1 MTRLE
6 LAKEIYRLEEKL
18 GWQHQCTINEYAKK
32 CVNGVGYVAPMRK
45 SELEARVQDLQKR
58 VA

>member
-18 GWQHQCTINEYAKK
+18 GWEHKSTINEYAKR
-32 CVNGVGYVAPMRK
+32 CVYGIGCVKPMRK
-45 SELEARVQDLQKR
+45 AELEARVQDLQKR

>member
-18 GWQHQCTINEYAKK
+18 GWQHKSTINEYAKK
-32 CVNGVGYVAPMRK
+32 CLYGVGYVKPMRK
-45 SELEARVQDLQKR
+45 AELEARVQDLQSR
-58 VA
+58 IA